1 MTDDQ
6 QHQRQ
11 EQQEQSHHHRS
22 LIIGGVKAPLR
33 RYPYFVSL
41 SQTQGTEGE
50 CGGSLIAPDLFITA
64 GHCLPERTIHKLK
77 HRGDD
82 ADVAWARVGI
92 TAREELNDDFYFQSP
107 NEIEQDFMVKVTKV
121 YIICFLTFEGSS
133 NISFT
138 PYFIVLQGLTCYPT
152 SQV

>member
-6 QHQRQ
+6 QQRRQ
-11 EQQEQSHHHRS
+11 EQQQSHHRS

-41 SQTQGTEGE
+41 SQTQGSEGE

-77 HRGDD
+77 HRDD

-92 TAREELNDDFYFQSP
+92 TAREELNDDYYFQSP
-107 NEIEQDFMVKVTKV
+107 NEIEQDFMVSYTLHS
-121 YIICFLTFEGSS
+121 YTTTICGLCYLFVSLLN
-133 NISFT
+133 NIHLYKT
-138 PYFIVLQGLTCYPT
+138 PYLTHI
-152 SQV
+152 

>member
-1 MTDDQ
+1 VLHDAALAKERMTDDQ
-6 QHQRQ
+6 QHQRRQ
-11 EQQEQSHHHRS
+11 EQQQSHHRS

-41 SQTQGTEGE
+41 SQTQGSEGE

-77 HRGDD
+77 HRDD

-92 TAREELNDDFYFQSP
+92 TAREELNDDYYFQSP
-107 NEIEQDFMVKVTKV
+107 NEIEQDFMVSDV
-121 YIICFLTFEGSS
+121 
-133 NISFT
+133 NITISLVVG
-138 PYFIVLQGLTCYPT
+138 YSIGGWWNCSL
-152 SQV
+152 